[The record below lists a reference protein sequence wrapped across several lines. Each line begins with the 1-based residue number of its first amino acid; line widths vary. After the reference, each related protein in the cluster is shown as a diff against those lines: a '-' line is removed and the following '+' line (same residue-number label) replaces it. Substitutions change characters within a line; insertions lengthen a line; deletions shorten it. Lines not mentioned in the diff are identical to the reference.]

1 MTNERIFDPNM
12 MIESFRSALAPV
24 LRAQAETLKAVDRLA
39 HHQYA
44 LAGDCLE
51 YSLAQAKAAVAAKTP
66 NELFAKQ
73 SELGNKLSEQLRM
86 RMQEFNAIATES
98 QGVLNQFFTDATAK
112 VVEVTKKAA

>member
-1 MTNERIFDPNM
+1 MTERTFDPNTM
-12 MIESFRSALAPV
+12 LESFRSALAPM
-24 LRAQAETLKAVDRLA
+24 LRAQAESLKAFDRFA

-51 YSLAQAKAAVAAKTP
+51 YSLAQAKAAVAAKSP

-73 SELGNKLSEQLRM
+73 SELGTKLTEQLRL
-86 RMQEFNAIATES
+86 RAQEFGAIASETQS
-98 QGVLNQFFTDATAK
+98 LLNQFFTDATAK